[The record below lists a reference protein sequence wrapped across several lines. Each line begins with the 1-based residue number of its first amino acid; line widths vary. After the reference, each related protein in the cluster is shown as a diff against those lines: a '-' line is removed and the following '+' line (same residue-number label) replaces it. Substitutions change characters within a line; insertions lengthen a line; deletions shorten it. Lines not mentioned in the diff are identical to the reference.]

1 MSQAHLRLR
10 KAIRRIAWLSA
21 ILVAGGAGQFFARAE
36 TGEPTAILL
45 EVKGAISPASA
56 DYVLRGLAAAEERG
70 AALVVLRL
78 DTPGGLDSSMRDI
91 IQGILAAQIPVAT
104 YVTPRGARAAS
115 AGTYI
120 LYASHIA
127 AMAPATTLGAATP
140 IQIGGPSNPFSPPEQ
155 PSENPSDQGTDK
167 AAEPAGAARD
177 KEADGEAAG
186 ADKGTEVPIEDAM
199 SAKAINDAAAYIRGL
214 ASMRGRNADW
224 AEKAVR
230 EAASLSSD
238 EALSLNVID
247 VVAGDVAELLNKI
260 DGRKVE
266 TAAGSLT
273 ISSKALQL
281 EPIDPDWR
289 TQILSVLTDPNVALI
304 LMMIGVYGMIFEFMN
319 PGAIL
324 PGVMGAIALL
334 LALYAFNVLP
344 VNFAGL
350 VLIVVG
356 IILLVAETLVV
367 SHGILAVGG
376 AVAFLI
382 GATILFDSD
391 VPGLSLSWPVI
402 VFVVGLCSLL
412 FFAILSAAM
421 RSRRRRVVS
430 GREELIGGPGR
441 VVSWADGHGLVAA
454 HGETWQAESA
464 APLTPGQAVRIVAL
478 RDLTVTVEP
487 DR

>member
-1 MSQAHLRLR
+1 ML
-10 KAIRRIAWLSA
+10 RIAWLVA
-21 ILVAGGAGQFFARAE
+21 VLVASGAGHFLARAE
-36 TGEPTAILL
+36 TGQPAAILL

-91 IQGILAAQIPVAT
+91 IQGILAADIPVVT
-104 YVTPRGARAAS
+104 YVTARGARAAS

-120 LYASHIA
+120 LYASHVA

-140 IQIGGPSNPFSPPEQ
+140 IQIGGAPDPFSPPEEPPQQ
-155 PSENPSDQGTDK
+155 PIERPPDQAADK
-167 AAEPAGAARD
+167 AAEPAGSASD
-177 KEADGEAAG
+177 KKSDGNEAG
-186 ADKGTEVPIEDAM
+186 ADRGTPVPIEDAM
-199 SAKAINDAAAYIRGL
+199 SAKPINDAAAYIRGL
-214 ASMRGRNADW
+214 AAMRGRNADW

-238 EALSLNVID
+238 EALALNVID
-247 VVAGDVAELLNKI
+247 IVAGDISDLLTKI
-260 DGRKVE
+260 DGRRVA
-266 TAAGSLT
+266 TAAGNLT
-273 ISSKALQL
+273 ISSKSLQVQS
-281 EPIDPDWR
+281 IDPDWR
-289 TQILSVLTDPNVALI
+289 TQVLAILTDPNVALI

-319 PGAIL
+319 PGAVL

-344 VNFAGL
+344 VNFAG
-350 VLIVVG
+350 VGLILIG

-367 SHGILAVGG
+367 AHGILAIGG
-376 AVAFLI
+376 AIAFLI

-391 VPGLSLSWPVI
+391 IPGLSLSWPVI

-421 RSRRRRVVS
+421 RSRRRRIVS
-430 GREELIGGPGR
+430 GREEMIGSSGR
-441 VVSWADGHGLVAA
+441 VVSWAVGRGRVAA
-454 HGETWQAESA
+454 HGEQWQAESA
-464 APLTPGQAVRIVAL
+464 ASLSPGQTVRIVAL
-478 RDLTVTVEP
+478 RYLTVTVEP